1 MTIEEEKSAFM
12 KAYEWMLKVQ
22 RALLFK
28 KFTVDVRSQF
38 TPANHSEENTHGWTA
53 KIIVCDDECENTIR
67 VDWCQ
72 WYGEEQFLPEK
83 ARLEGYLLAKGI
95 VIEE

>member
-1 MTIEEEKSAFM
+1 MTIEEERSAFM

-28 KFTVDVRSQF
+28 KFTVGVRSQF
-38 TPANHSEENTHGWTA
+38 TPDNHTEENLHGWTA
-53 KIIVCDDECENTIR
+53 KLVVIDEECDNTIR
-67 VDWCQ
+67 VDWFP
-72 WYGEEQFLPEK
+72 WYGDEQFLPEK

-95 VIEE
+95 VIE